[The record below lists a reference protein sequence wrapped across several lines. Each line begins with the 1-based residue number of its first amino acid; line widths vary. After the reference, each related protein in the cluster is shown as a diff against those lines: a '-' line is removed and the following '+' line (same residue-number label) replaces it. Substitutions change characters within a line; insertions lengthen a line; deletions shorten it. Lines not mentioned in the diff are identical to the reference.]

1 MVRAPIRTGAWLGL
15 LFTLPL
21 TAVMGLAA
29 AATRVRFPPFD
40 LFEWLTRILP
50 GGVLAWGIET
60 LVATLGALGL
70 DLRTTSKT
78 AEQALA
84 LALFV
89 GGGVLL
95 GLLLGKWFSL
105 TRPRNTV
112 ARSSLVAGA
121 VGVLIALA
129 VPSSAPSVHIAGAIA
144 AFAWVVGAFLIC
156 GALFGLA
163 WSRLGGPSTT
173 GDQPSEAPFKG
184 PALQSPAVQPD
195 EAGTREFDRSASVLA
210 TDRRRFLVRL
220 GSAAAVVTVGGA
232 GLAQVLRPDLAAD
245 DASAAPQGMPSR
257 VGAIVPAP
265 GTRSEVTPVKDF
277 YRIDID
283 LFPPS
288 IDGNRWELPITGLVE
303 KPARLTLDGFR
314 KGMYGAAQHLF
325 VTLEC
330 ISNPIGGDLISTTRW
345 TGVPL
350 RTVIERLGPKP
361 AARYAAIRSQDG
373 FHESVSLDL
382 ATGDPRVMLTYE
394 WDGQP
399 LPQAHGFPLRIYI
412 PDRYGMKQPKWITS
426 IEITDHDT
434 PGFWVERGWSRTAQV
449 KTTSVIDTVAVH
461 AAYEKNGK
469 KFLPVGG
476 IAYAGARGISRVQ
489 VKVDDSSWMDAAVG
503 QPLSTLTWV
512 LWRYDWPFESGSH
525 TFTVHAVDGFGDP
538 QIEMDQPPEPDGAT
552 GLYRAKKRV

>member
-1 MVRAPIRTGAWLGL
+1 VRAPIRTGAWLGL
-15 LFTLPL
+15 LLALPL
-21 TAVMGLAA
+21 TAVMDLAA
-29 AATRVRFPPFD
+29 SATRVRFPPFD
-40 LFEWLTRILP
+40 VFEWLTRILP

-89 GGGVLL
+89 AGGGVL
-95 GLLLGKWFSL
+95 GLLLGAWFTL
-105 TRPRNTV
+105 ARPRNPV

-121 VGVLIALA
+121 VGVVIALV
-129 VPSSAPSVHIAGAIA
+129 VPSSTPSVRIGGAIA
-144 AFAWVVGAFLIC
+144 AVAWVVGTFLAS
-156 GALFGLA
+156 GAVFGLA
-163 WSRLGGPSTT
+163 WSRLGGPMSAGEDAIETPVSRPT
-173 GDQPSEAPFKG
+173 LG
-184 PALQSPAVQPD
+184 SPVVQRD
-195 EAGTREFDRSASVLA
+195 EAATRQIDRSASVHA

-232 GLAQVLRPDLAAD
+232 GLAQVLRPDLADAD
-245 DASAAPQGMPSR
+245 AAAAPQGLPSR

-265 GTRSEVTPVKDF
+265 GTRAEITPVKDF

-288 IDGNRWELPITGLVE
+288 IDGDKWELPITGLVE

-314 KGMYGAAQHLF
+314 KGTYGAAQHLF

-350 RTVIERLGPKP
+350 RTVLERLGPKP
-361 AARYAAIRSQDG
+361 SARYAAIRSKDG

-382 ATGDPRVMLTYE
+382 AAGDPRVMLTYE

-426 IEITDHDT
+426 IEITDHEL

-449 KTTSVIDTVAVH
+449 RTTSVIDTVAVH
-461 AAYEKNGK
+461 AAYEKSGK

-476 IAYAGARGISRVQ
+476 IAYAGARGISHVQ
-489 VKVDDSSWMDAAVG
+489 VKVDDGPWMDAAVG

-525 TFTVHAVDGFGDP
+525 TFTVRAVDGFGDP
-538 QIEMDQPPEPDGAT
+538 QIEQNQPPEPDGAT
-552 GLYRAKKRV
+552 GLYRVKKRV

>member
-1 MVRAPIRTGAWLGL
+1 MVRAPLRTGAWLGL
-15 LFTLPL
+15 LLTLPL
-21 TAVMGLAA
+21 TAVMDLAA
-29 AATRVRFPPFD
+29 SATRVRFPPFD

-50 GGVLAWGIET
+50 GQMLAWGIGS
-60 LVATLGALGL
+60 LVAVLGALGL

-84 LALFV
+84 LAFFV

-95 GLLLGKWFSL
+95 GLLLGAWFSL
-105 TRPRNTV
+105 ARPRNPV

-121 VGVLIALA
+121 VGVLIAIA
-129 VPSSAPSVHIAGAIA
+129 VPASAPPAHVAGTVA
-144 AFAWVVGAFLIC
+144 AFVWVVGAFLVC
-156 GALFGLA
+156 GALFGVA
-163 WSRLGGPSTT
+163 WSRLGGPPST
-173 GDQPSEAPFKG
+173 GDAPSEAPFG
-184 PALQSPAVQPD
+184 DPSLQWPAVRRE
-195 EAGTREFDRSASVLA
+195 EAGARQVDRPASVHA

-232 GLAQVLRPDLAAD
+232 GLAQVLRPDLAAA
-245 DASAAPQGMPSR
+245 DARDAPQGVPSR

-265 GTRSEVTPVKDF
+265 GTRSEITPVKDF

-288 IDGNRWELPITGLVE
+288 IDGERWELPITGLVE
-303 KPARLTLDGFR
+303 KPARLTLDGFQ
-314 KGMYGAAQHLF
+314 KGSYGPARHLF

-350 RTVIERLGPKP
+350 RTVLAPLGPKP
-361 AARYAAIRSQDG
+361 SARYASIRSKDG

-382 ATGDPRVMLTYE
+382 ADGDPRVMLTYQF
-394 WDGQP
+394 DGRP

-426 IEITDHDT
+426 IELTDHDT
-434 PGFWVERGWSRTAQV
+434 AGFWVERGWSRTAQV
-449 KTTSVIDTVAVH
+449 RTTSVIDTVAVR

-469 KFLPVGG
+469 KFIPVGG

-489 VKVDDSSWMDAAVG
+489 VKVDDGPWVDAEVG

-512 LWRYDWPFESGSH
+512 LWRYDWPFAPGSH
-525 TFTVHAVDGFGDP
+525 TFTVRAVDGFGEP
-538 QIEMDQPPEPDGAT
+538 QIEQEQEPEPDGAT
-552 GLYRAKKRV
+552 GLFRVKKSV